1 MDMASLYRSNTAGP
15 TCLRHVVVYGDNCI
29 DNCYI
34 IIQHC
39 ASSCRII
46 SCTKY
51 VMWLLGTTIQTGLGN
66 YYTLPCGLRWADTH
80 GTVIPGGCLCNTKRV
95 REN

>member
-34 IIQHC
+34 SIQHC
-39 ASSCRII
+39 ASCCRII

-51 VMWLLGTTIQTGLGN
+51 VMWYWAPQFRPVLGTTTRCRVVCVGQTL
-66 YYTLPCGLRWADTH
+66 TA
-80 GTVIPGGCLCNTKRV
+80 V
-95 REN
+95 